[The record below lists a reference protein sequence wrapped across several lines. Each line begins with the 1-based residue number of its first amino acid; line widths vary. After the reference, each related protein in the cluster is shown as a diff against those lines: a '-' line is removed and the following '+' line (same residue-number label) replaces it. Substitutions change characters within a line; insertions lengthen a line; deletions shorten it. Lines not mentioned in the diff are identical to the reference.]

1 MDRKTCVGFVGLGT
15 LGLPMSVNLRRAGF
29 PLCVRDVRP
38 EPLAEL
44 AALGAQVCESP
55 AEVMQRADVVV
66 SLVQTLEQTRDVV
79 LGRGGLVETAAG
91 GKTLIVGSTIGPAA
105 MIDLSR
111 AIQAK
116 GCAFV
121 DAAVTG
127 GYPAAR
133 AGNLTVIVAADDK
146 TLDAVEPV
154 LQVFGR
160 TILRTGA
167 VGNAQRAKLVNNM
180 VLSANIVALLEGLA
194 LGAAAGLDPAVLRRT
209 LRSATA
215 DSYPLQV
222 WEELGGR
229 WKGHLGRRRAG
240 DPVPNLSKDLQL
252 ALALAHELAV
262 PMPIAAHA
270 AALFEG
276 GVATGHDDP
285 RL

>member
-1 MDRKTCVGFVGLGT
+1 MTRTTRVGFVGLGT
-15 LGLPMSVNLRRAGF
+15 LGLPMSLNLRHAGF
-29 PLCVRDVRP
+29 PLAVRDVRP

-44 AALGAQVCESP
+44 AALGARVCGSP
-55 AEVMQRADVVV
+55 AEVMQHADVVV
-66 SLVQTLEQTRDVV
+66 SLVQTLEQTREVV
-79 LGRGGLVETAAG
+79 LGQGGIVEAAAR

-105 MIDLSR
+105 MIELAR
-111 AIQAK
+111 AVQAT

-121 DAAVTG
+121 DGAVTG

-133 AGNLTVIVAADDK
+133 AGSLTVIVAADDP

-154 LQVFGR
+154 LQVFGK
-160 TILRTGA
+160 TIIRTGP

-229 WKGHLGRRRAG
+229 WKGQLGRRRAG

-252 ALALAHELAV
+252 ALALAHELAI
-262 PMPIAAHA
+262 PMPVAAQA

-276 GVATGHDDP
+276 GAATGHDDA